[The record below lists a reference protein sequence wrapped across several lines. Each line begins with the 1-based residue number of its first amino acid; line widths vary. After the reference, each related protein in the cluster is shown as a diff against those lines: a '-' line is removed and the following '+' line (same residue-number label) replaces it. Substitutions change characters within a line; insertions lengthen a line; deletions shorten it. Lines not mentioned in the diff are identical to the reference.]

1 MSLTWSPTNTTVYT
15 EQTATFVFKDD
26 DVRAMYVDWDD
37 GPSNKLEEA
46 NFEWVQFT
54 EPVAT
59 GTAKHTYTA
68 SGTFNPVVRTINSK
82 GIVSRFYA
90 NDDESANLTPF
101 TQDATITGTAISDGE
116 ATGIMRLENKT
127 VKSGID
133 NSIFE
138 KEGSKVLYLFAP
150 PLATAAQL
158 NSISSVTVEVDCIVD
173 YSMVATGTAAT
184 VVGGAGSELVTLTKT
199 LSAAALS
206 GAAGMNEI
214 TSTGGLVSK
223 VLKITYT
230 NPKIDGGTT
239 DYDTND
245 AFNYLK
251 LFICVEGDDDDYYP
265 IGYVSAGSPIKKA
278 NDPLRTV
285 TLDFSQSRAA
295 ASNISLKNYRYD
307 NGKVF
312 FNPAFQWAT
321 TGSYF
326 FNDNTVQTSATKPV
340 SYTYMTR
347 PDGLN
352 GQASVVYT
360 GFTTGAGSDWARDGV
375 ATTTQAYRTDQ
386 FIIDDYGRFA
396 PQYHLTR
403 MSTEPSSASNSVDT
417 EVSSIIANQPN
428 VYRITP
434 AGCSLTA
441 SPPTVSGAWTKIDTV
456 GAGAIASGNFT
467 KDYTAEAVQ
476 NGKTNLVSLSGA
488 NTSNFYDIAGDDRND
503 TEYMLLLWDSKTN
516 KVGFN
521 INNYANTLIG
531 KTLSGSSVTE
541 AERYKIA
548 GVSYL
553 AIDDK
558 AVYGTDTS
566 SKQHAYWK
574 EVEFEDTTKAQLELR
589 NTSTYAYDTETN
601 SLSQSGYVSFDMPL
615 DWESVK
621 LEELCGGQFDAATAT
636 QTTDLLITGNTITNV
651 GATAS
656 PEFGG
661 VLKIDALTGES
672 LSVLGTADDIGA
684 FKYIALCTDPGGA
697 SNIDERPLWVASGTG
712 NGTNAA
718 LDELYLTYGEDIGS
732 DYEPTDLVGATNAKF
747 LIRRVNIYDVIT
759 GVSKV
764 EKQGSSNV
772 KLAPVDA
779 EISAFPNKYIV
790 SNTSSGV
797 GSALKT
803 AWSGSAKYAMKIAIK
818 GSGTA
823 NGAGSGI
830 KSFPEI
836 WNIFDATEGN
846 VAFVKEIDDS
856 AYNLNSLP
864 LTSGFSVS
872 RAGNYFTAITRKGK
886 VFIARTGDTIQDVS
900 LASVALGDES
910 TSAASQ
916 FGATAPESLYGHLH
930 TIRKLHA
937 DTVRVYWDEPQKDGT
952 FVRFWGIITNVDEN
966 RPAGGPRSI
975 TSYSCNMT
983 VEEIALLENDG
994 KLMTDIFPLGGVLDE
1009 RDFT

>member
-1 MSLTWSPTNTTVYT
+1 MSVTWSPTNTTVYT

-26 DVRAMYVDWDD
+26 DVRAMYIDWDD

-46 NFEWVQFT
+46 NYEWVQFT
-54 EPVAT
+54 EPIET

-90 NDDESANLTPF
+90 NNDESANLTPF
-101 TQDATITGTAISDGE
+101 TQDATITGTTISDSE

-138 KEGSKVLYLFAP
+138 KEGGKVLYLFAP

-184 VVGGAGSELVTLTKT
+184 SLGGAGSSLVTLTKT

-206 GAAGMNEI
+206 GAAGMNAI
-214 TSTGGLVSK
+214 TSTGGLISK

-230 NPKIDGGTT
+230 NPKVDGGTT

-251 LFICVEGDDDDYYP
+251 LFVCVQGDDADYYP

-278 NDPLRTV
+278 DDPLRTV

-312 FNPAFQWAT
+312 FNPAFQWEI

-326 FNDNTVQTSATKPV
+326 FNNNTVQTSATKPV

-352 GQASVVYT
+352 GQASVVYS

-386 FIIDDYGRFA
+386 FIIDDFGRFT

-403 MSTEPSSASNSVDT
+403 MSVEPSSASNMTDT
-417 EVSSIIANQPN
+417 EVSSIITNQPN

-434 AGCSLTA
+434 AGLSTM
-441 SPPTVSGAWTKIDTV
+441 SNVTSGSFTKIDV
-456 GAGAIASGNFT
+456 APVASGNFT
-467 KDYTAEAVQ
+467 ADYTAEAVK
-476 NGKTNLVSLSGA
+476 NGSSNLVSLSGA
-488 NTSNFYDIAGDDRND
+488 NTQTWNDIAGNTRNAM
-503 TEYMLLLWDSKTN
+503 EYIVLLWDSKTN

-531 KTLSGSSVTE
+531 KTLSGSSVTD

-621 LEELCGGQFDAATAT
+621 LEELCGGQFDATTAT

-656 PEFGG
+656 AEFGG

-684 FKYIALCTDPGGA
+684 FKYIAICTDPGGA
-697 SNIDERPLWVASGTG
+697 SNIDERPLWVASGTS

-747 LIRRVNIYDVIT
+747 LIRRVNIYDIIG

-764 EKQGSSNV
+764 ERQGSSNV
-772 KLAPVDA
+772 KLTPVDA
-779 EISAFPNKYIV
+779 EIAAFPNLYVVKD
-790 SNTSSGV
+790 TSTA
-797 GSALKT
+797 GSIGKALKT
-803 AWSGSAKYAMKIAIK
+803 DWSGSSKYAMRIAVS

-836 WNIFDATEGN
+836 WNIFDATEGS
-846 VAFVKEIDDS
+846 VAFVKEVDDS

-864 LTSGFSVS
+864 ITSGFSVT

-900 LASVALGDES
+900 FGSVATGDES
-910 TSAASQ
+910 TSAANQ

-930 TIRKLHA
+930 TVRKLHSN
-937 DTVRVYWDEPQKDGT
+937 TVRCYWDEPQKDGT
-952 FVRFWGIITNVDEN
+952 FVRFWGIITNVAEN

-975 TSYSCNMT
+975 TTYTFNMT
-983 VEEIALLENDG
+983 IEEIALLENDG